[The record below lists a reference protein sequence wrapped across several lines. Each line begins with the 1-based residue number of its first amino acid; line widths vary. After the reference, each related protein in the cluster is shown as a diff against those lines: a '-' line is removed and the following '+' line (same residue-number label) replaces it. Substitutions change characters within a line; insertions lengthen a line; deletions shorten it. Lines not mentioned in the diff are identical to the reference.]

1 MLPRACVTG
10 ALGIDGRV
18 IGRRERASKTGS
30 SVVVDNFFCF
40 VPLPW
45 SQTLVRF
52 LASLCAQGRVW
63 ANSAK
68 TRLCSVGREFKFWQP
83 NKVTNGAKRRSNVRL
98 AALRTRANGGERS
111 EIRLGGSGI
120 TRVERTRGIGAS
132 FDSKRASEL
141 CHRAPTSFSLAPSCS
156 RGKALAGGK
165 GGRDEGY
172 AAPNPARA
180 RRGAVRR
187 DRRSRLVPVYD
198 PIAR

>member
-1 MLPRACVTG
+1 MTQFFFLSSCRQFFLFCPSPLFTNPRLFSRQPV
-10 ALGIDGRV
+10 
-18 IGRRERASKTGS
+18 RAGS
-30 SVVVDNFFCF
+30 RMGKQCK
-40 VPLPW
+40 
-45 SQTLVRF
+45 
-52 LASLCAQGRVW
+52 
-63 ANSAK
+63 NSALLGWAGIQVLAK
-68 TRLCSVGREFKFWQP
+68 P
-83 NKVTNGAKRRSNVRL
+83 NKVTNGAKRRSNARL
-98 AALRTRANGGERS
+98 VALRTRANGGERS

-156 RGKALAGGK
+156 SGKALGGGK

-187 DRRSRLVPVYD
+187 DRRSRYVPVYD